1 MWDKIFIA
9 KAGFYEAILKTYNGM
24 IERWY
29 DRIRNEDL
37 ENDQLPQHAI
47 RLSTILLGKID
58 MPQSKEFEGL
68 QNVENSSRE
77 TSIHGRKQKGKGIN
91 ADEKIIPY
99 DSNRLVLKNKV
110 NKSDY
115 INASWITKRVQEG
128 SYDLLRLS
136 QYTPFEEISFIVSQ
150 APTPPTLQAYFGMIN
165 QEGVDIVVCFKK
177 QMNKVRETVGTA
189 YRIRGNIVKKIISD
203 DKIRNDLYKQKVG
216 VLIPSSSSRRIHRYT
231 EFQCIAPSSLQS
243 ERSIKSFLM
252 IFCNVRD
259 ETKKKQEFMKIL
271 TFDKQC
277 GNGLSAVFIVLYEI
291 LEEIDKALL
300 LIEEKKFD
308 RKDNEKLVNIHSV
321 VSEMRNKRMNSIKD
335 FDHYS
340 FIFKCM
346 NYYVSHKSEFDK
358 IVAMPTK
365 SSKDIQTNEL
375 VERDDDVTYFLP
387 GNNPVDTI
395 EDEYVI

>member
-1 MWDKIFIA
+1 MSKTKLFDMIH
-9 KAGFYEAILKTYNGM
+9 KTYNANFVGDD
-24 IERWY
+24 Y
-29 DRIRNEDL
+29 V

-47 RLSTILLGKID
+47 PMSSILLGKIN
-58 MPQSKEFEGL
+58 MPKSQEFEGL
-68 QNVENSSRE
+68 QNVEISGGE
-77 TSIHGRKQKGKGIN
+77 TIVHGRKQKGKRN
-91 ADEKIIPY
+91 TSNNKILPY
-99 DSNRLVLKNKV
+99 DSNRIILKNKV
-110 NKSDY
+110 DKSDY
-115 INASWITKRVQEG
+115 VNASWISRRVQEG
-128 SYDLLRLS
+128 SYDLLRPF
-136 QYTPFEEISFIVSQ
+136 QYTPFEEISFIISQ
-150 APTPPTLQAYFGMIN
+150 APSPLTLRAYFEMIN
-165 QEGVDIVVCFKK
+165 QEGVDIVVCFNKE
-177 QMNKVRETVGTA
+177 MNKVRETVGTA

-216 VLIPSSSSRRIHRYT
+216 VLIPSSCSKRIHRYT
-231 EFQCIAPSSLQS
+231 EFQCIAPTSLQS

-252 IFCNVRD
+252 IFCIVRD
-259 ETKKKQEFMKIL
+259 ETKKKQEFIKIL

-308 RKDNEKLVNIHSV
+308 RKDDEKLVNIHSL

-346 NYYVSHKSEFDK
+346 NYYVCHKSEFDK
-358 IVAMPTK
+358 IMAMPTK
-365 SSKDIQTNEL
+365 SSKDIQINEL

-387 GNNPVDTI
+387 ENNPVDTI
-395 EDEYVI
+395 EEEYVI